1 MVVKSEESCSE
12 GSKHLED
19 SKALQ
24 CCDLNDDVGTDKPC
38 RQLDCRMEENDAVS
52 FIELER
58 ASSEIERLKS
68 FTPCETCR
76 EYSGTWCSSAKRE
89 NFNKLSFSC
98 LNYGTQIRRASLASL
113 THTAKKKYLKKSTLE
128 YKLDYD
134 ENLTRASRSNTG
146 TCDLNCPTGCK
157 CCVSQCDPPGCSRLS
172 SCASCTWC
180 SSAKRE
186 NSLSHVFTR
195 MSIVSLL
202 SFVSLIHIRRKSLE
216 HATLKCTLKCYA
228 TNNVQVRM
236 GSHI

>member
-1 MVVKSEESCSE
+1 MNVNEKSCCIYKAEKKKSFLNSIFGKSKKSTEESRCVVVKSEESCSE

-58 ASSEIERLKS
+58 ASSEIELSLKS

-76 EYSGTWCSSAKRE
+76 EYS
-89 NFNKLSFSC
+89 
-98 LNYGTQIRRASLASL
+98 
-113 THTAKKKYLKKSTLE
+113 
-128 YKLDYD
+128 
-134 ENLTRASRSNTG
+134 G

-172 SCASCTWC
+172 SCASCT
-180 SSAKRE
+180 
-186 NSLSHVFTR
+186 
-195 MSIVSLL
+195 
-202 SFVSLIHIRRKSLE
+202 
-216 HATLKCTLKCYA
+216 
-228 TNNVQVRM
+228 
-236 GSHI
+236 

>member
-1 MVVKSEESCSE
+1 MNVNEKSCCIYKAEKKKSFLNSIFGKSKKSTEESRCVVVKSEESCSE

-58 ASSEIERLKS
+58 ASSEIELSLKS

-89 NFNKLSFSC
+89 NCNKLSFSC

-113 THTAKKKYLKKSTLE
+113 THTAQK
-128 YKLDYD
+128 
-134 ENLTRASRSNTG
+134 NT
-146 TCDLNCPTGCK
+146 
-157 CCVSQCDPPGCSRLS
+157 
-172 SCASCTWC
+172 
-180 SSAKRE
+180 
-186 NSLSHVFTR
+186 
-195 MSIVSLL
+195 
-202 SFVSLIHIRRKSLE
+202 
-216 HATLKCTLKCYA
+216 
-228 TNNVQVRM
+228 
-236 GSHI
+236 

>member
-1 MVVKSEESCSE
+1 MNVNEKSCCIYKAEKKKSFLNSIFGKSKKSTEESRCVVVKSEESCSE

-58 ASSEIERLKS
+58 ASSEIEFPLKT

-76 EYSGTWCSSAKRE
+76 EYS
-89 NFNKLSFSC
+89 
-98 LNYGTQIRRASLASL
+98 
-113 THTAKKKYLKKSTLE
+113 
-128 YKLDYD
+128 
-134 ENLTRASRSNTG
+134 G

-172 SCASCTWC
+172 SCASCT
-180 SSAKRE
+180 
-186 NSLSHVFTR
+186 
-195 MSIVSLL
+195 
-202 SFVSLIHIRRKSLE
+202 
-216 HATLKCTLKCYA
+216 
-228 TNNVQVRM
+228 
-236 GSHI
+236 